1 MDFILRMTNESGLP
15 DEKGGQLGIDHP
27 IVQPSKLNNQSGDKS
42 DTGNQTTGQPDRESG
57 NQLNQP
63 GDKPAIWID
72 FESGNQPA
80 AGNENLK

>member
-27 IVQPSKLNNQSGDKS
+27 IVQPSKQNDQSGDQS
-42 DTGNQTTGQPDRESG
+42 DNQTTGQPGQSG
-57 NQLNQP
+57 NQLDQP
-63 GDKPAIWID
+63 PAIRID

>member
-27 IVQPSKLNNQSGDKS
+27 IVQPSKQNDQSGDQS
-42 DTGNQTTGQPDRESG
+42 DNQTTGQPGNESG
-57 NQLNQP
+57 NQLDQP
-63 GDKPAIWID
+63 PAIRID